1 MNTEKDFASLS
12 ASYLAGE
19 MSKKETSYF
28 LKSMKNDEEKK
39 KEFLLMQATWERVS
53 SDPVNDY
60 TETVSA
66 WNKLYERMDEE
77 GLVSEEQSKSRIL
90 SSPFMRIAAAILL
103 FLAILTPTWLYLRS
117 DRLTNDDGLN
127 YLAIDNNAA
136 YDLPDGSRVFLKKG
150 SLIELS
156 ASFETRRSVNLRG
169 EAYFDIMEDPSR
181 PFIISTG
188 TAEVKV
194 LGTSFNVKEDP
205 ATNTTGVFVE
215 SGKVQV
221 KALREEKE
229 LILTNGQY
237 SEIDRHS
244 AKLVNLSDPNY
255 LAWKTRE
262 FHFQNENI
270 LDVFQTLEDAYQVKI
285 ITKDRGIDDLR
296 LTSSYHKQSIDAILE
311 TIALAFDLDIE
322 KKKEKYLVR
331 VEK

>member
-1 MNTEKDFASLS
+1 MNTEKDFANLS

-19 MSKKETSYF
+19 MSKKETSSF
-28 LKSMKNDEEKK
+28 LDSMENDEEKK
-39 KEFLLMQATWERVS
+39 KEFMRMQETWEKVS

-77 GLVSEEQSKSRIL
+77 GLVSEEQSTSRIL
-90 SSPFMRIAAAILL
+90 SSAFIRIAAAILL
-103 FLAILTPTWLYLRS
+103 FLAISTPTWLYLRS
-117 DRLTNDDGLN
+117 DRVTNDDGLN
-127 YLAIDNNAA
+127 YVAVNNNAA

-156 ASFETRRSVNLRG
+156 ASFETKRSVNLRG
-169 EAYFDIMEDPSR
+169 EAYFDIMNDPTR
-181 PFIISTG
+181 PFIIT
-188 TAEVKV
+188 TAMAEIRV

-205 ATNTTGVFVE
+205 ASNITGVFVE

-221 KALREEKE
+221 KALNEKNE
-229 LILTNGQY
+229 LILSNGQY
-237 SEIDRHS
+237 SEINRHS
-244 AKLVNLSDPNY
+244 AKLMNLSDPNY

-270 LDVFQTLEDAYQVKI
+270 LNVFQTLEDAYQVKI
-285 ITKDRGIDDLR
+285 VAKDQDIDNLR

-331 VEK
+331 IQK